1 MSMFIYIIVL
11 IYIMTRT
18 IALSEEAYK
27 KLKELKNAVDM
38 SYSDLILML
47 IKEYKEKR
55 LHDLITMCEK
65 LKIGEENAKKIE
77 NIIGE
82 LREREWW

>member
-1 MSMFIYIIVL
+1 
-11 IYIMTRT
+11 MTRT

-55 LHDLITMCEK
+55 LHDLITICEK

>member
-1 MSMFIYIIVL
+1 
-11 IYIMTRT
+11 MTKT
-18 IALSEEAYK
+18 IALSEEAYR

-47 IKEYKEKR
+47 IKEYKEKH
-55 LHDLITMCEK
+55 LHDLIIMCEK

-77 NIIGE
+77 NIIRE